1 MSVVRAYYLFALS
14 MCAIRVRDPCV
25 LSVSVIHACYLCALC
40 VCITHVL
47 FMSLIHLYSQ
57 CVLSTCVIYVSY
69 HVSYSCVL
77 PLDQDLPSLCLR
89 LLVCDFDRYQ
99 RHVVVGEVMTEM
111 DKVEWPPEMEL
122 DFCQHLQPPI
132 EVRDLA

>member
-1 MSVVRAYYLFALS
+1 MSVIRGYIYLHYP
-14 MCAIRVRDPCV
+14 CVIHVRDPFVFSMCV
-25 LSVSVIHACYLCALC
+25 VYLYYPC
-40 VCITHVL
+40 VL
-47 FMSLIHLYSQ
+47 FMSLIHPYSQ
-57 CVLSTCVIYVSY
+57 CVLSTCLI
-69 HVSYSCVL
+69 HVCYPCVL

-132 EVRDLA
+132 EVRDIA